1 MSTPLDLA
9 VDIAGALT
17 LPRANRRPLNARAL
31 AADISQRHS
40 GTGYS
45 HEDIEAAIVEVGARS
60 GVPFAPAAG
69 R

>member
-17 LPRANRRPLNARAL
+17 IQRDSGPLNPRAL
-31 AADISQRHS
+31 AQDISKRHS

-45 HEDIEAAIVEVGARS
+45 HEDIEAAIVEVEARS
-60 GVPFAPAAG
+60 GVSLASPPG